1 MGRRGAPSF
10 GLTLDTPGLDHFTAY
25 SHCIVRV
32 ASAMVRTL
40 AMYAVELVNANGLLV
55 QVRGCRRTK
64 LKLNVGA
71 SLEPFGSFM
80 AVFTVSTR
88 SFTALLYALTLSTS
102 LLWRFPSFLRPP
114 LLFYEAFFYP
124 VALSL
129 APPTSSPPRVDI
141 CI

>member
-1 MGRRGAPSF
+1 MGTTVCAILHSLALTLLFSLRVHRTGEMGRRGAPSF
-10 GLTLDTPGLDHFTAY
+10 GLTLHTPGHDHFTAY

-55 QVRGCRRTK
+55 QVMGCRRTK

-71 SLEPFGSFM
+71 SLEPFGSFI

-88 SFTALLYALTLSTS
+88 SFTALLYVLTFSIS
-102 LLWRFPSFLRPP
+102 LL
-114 LLFYEAFFYP
+114 
-124 VALSL
+124 
-129 APPTSSPPRVDI
+129 
-141 CI
+141 